1 MRVAVRRRIN
11 YGSVDSVGDRP
22 DGSTGTMRLEVK
34 AFADA
39 PRDVVYRTLTDI
51 AARPKFVSAVEC
63 VDLLS
68 RGPIGIGTRF
78 VEGRTV
84 LGRGVAI
91 EFTVGDY
98 DPPGIFV
105 LSAELAGVGFEVS
118 CTLGYTGHETSITLE
133 LVGTP
138 ETLGGRFTAFSLSVL
153 GDRLRAEFNTEL
165 GDIAREAER
174 RFAARRPVV
183 R

>member
-1 MRVAVRRRIN
+1 
-11 YGSVDSVGDRP
+11 
-22 DGSTGTMRLEVK
+22 MRLEVK

-51 AARPKFVSAVEC
+51 SNRPNFVSAVER

-68 RGPIGIGTRF
+68 KGPVGIGTHY

-84 LGRGVAI
+84 FGRGVAI

-105 LSAELAGVGFEVS
+105 LSAESAGVGFEIS
-118 CTLGYTGHETSITLE
+118 CTLGYTGHETDITLE
-133 LVGTP
+133 LVGMP
-138 ETLGGRFTAFSLSVL
+138 ESIGGRFAAFGLSVL
-153 GDRLRAEFNTEL
+153 ANRLGAELSTEL
-165 GDIAREAER
+165 DEIAREAER
-174 RFAARRPVV
+174 RYAARRPTI